1 MFLIIT
7 IESLVDWGK
16 IIEILEFIVI
26 NFFTIKIIRTFTFVK
41 K

>member
-16 IIEILEFIVI
+16 IIEILEIIVI
-26 NFFTIKIIRTFTFVK
+26 NFFTIKIIRTFNIC
-41 K
+41 